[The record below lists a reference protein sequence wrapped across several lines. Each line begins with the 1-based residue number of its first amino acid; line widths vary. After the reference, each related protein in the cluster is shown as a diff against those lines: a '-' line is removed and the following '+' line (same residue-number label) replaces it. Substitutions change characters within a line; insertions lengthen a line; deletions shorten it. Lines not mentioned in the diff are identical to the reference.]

1 MFTNSFAYPQL
12 FDATSGRCVMK
23 EDYASILNRVG
34 LLIRSYEGEEFL
46 FPDFGSKFPDV
57 LLAYNHSAQIQ
68 QAKENITAA
77 ITKFE
82 PFVEPAMIQI
92 SDESEGNHLK
102 LAVTLVLDKNFRELA
117 GTLEWTF
124 DQTSTNEN
132 T

>member
-1 MFTNSFAYPQL
+1 MFTNSFAYPDL
-12 FDATSGRCVMK
+12 FDPTSGRCVLK

-46 FPDFGSKFPDV
+46 FPEFGSKFPDV
-57 LLAYNHSAQIQ
+57 LMSYNHSAQIQ
-68 QAKENITAA
+68 QAKENIIAA

-82 PFVEPAMIQI
+82 PFVEPAMISI

-117 GTLEWTF
+117 GTIEWTF
-124 DQTSTNEN
+124 NSEEPNL
-132 T
+132 